1 MIIATIIASYL
12 FLFGVCVVIAVALFW
27 WMADVMICVAIP
39 ALLYSIGLIPK
50 FCYSFFAVF
59 SFCYSFVLMNKQH
72 LFLRKHI
79 KWYDNFWKN
88 PPIKKPVS
96 KKSTEPVKVVKQ
108 KDLVKQAEIKRK
120 HPTKEEMR
128 IERNKMTPKLRK
140 KILERDNYTC
150 QKCGLSR
157 FDEPNLNLHVDHI
170 IPIAKGGKT
179 VESNLQCLCWKCN
192 LKKGD
197 KIE

>member
-1 MIIATIIASYL
+1 MIIATIIASWILL
-12 FLFGVCVVIAVALFW
+12 FVACIIIAMIFSWWVI
-27 WMADVMICVAIP
+27 DVMICVSIP
-39 ALLYSIGLIPK
+39 MFLYSIGLPD
-50 FCYSFFAVF
+50 FCYSLLAVF
-59 SFCYSFVLMNKQH
+59 GFCYSFVLMKKQH
-72 LFLRKHI
+72 LFLRKHV
-79 KWYDNFWKN
+79 KWYDDFWKN
-88 PPIKKPVS
+88 LLIKIDS
-96 KKSTEPVKVVKQ
+96 KKSTEPVKIVKQ
-108 KDLVKQAEIKRK
+108 KDLAKQAEIRRK
-120 HPTKEEMR
+120 YPTKEEMR